1 MWGSSGCWRST
12 GPGLG
17 ATVVIGQTTPKDF
30 TAMGTLHVTNRGAPV
45 SLSYIIVV
53 KYEITSHV
61 RRMVFIIEIKEYFQ
75 LTVFFPQRCNVAK
88 NIHRYISL
96 LLGQTTKI

>member
-1 MWGSSGCWRST
+1 MLQWSLVKQHLKISRPWGHFLS
-12 GPGLG
+12 
-17 ATVVIGQTTPKDF
+17 
-30 TAMGTLHVTNRGAPV
+30 LHVTNRGAPV

-53 KYEITSHV
+53 KYELTSHV
-61 RRMVFIIEIKEYFQ
+61 RRMVFITEIKEYFQ